1 VAHGQGWKFATC
13 FAALVLAPLCGTTTA
28 AAQAPSPSAP
38 TPQAVHP
45 DHLRGGWYQWDP
57 YQYRDYRRGVPVL
70 TGFDV
75 EIERALARIMG
86 VELELSEIGWRDHQA
101 ALAEGKRD
109 IAAGAT
115 ETEARRAYALF
126 SKPYRSETDV
136 LILRKG
142 AASRYPFGTVDQML
156 ASFAKQKFKLGVVAG
171 FVYADERINA
181 FIADPANKELIVA
194 TDGVAQNLRN
204 LIAGVTDGFLADRIA
219 AATTAWRR
227 HQGALIEEHPLRFS
241 TDIHFML
248 SRATQ
253 TPQMLAR
260 LDGAIDQLHDSGE
273 YRRIAAFYALP
284 VLISQSLDT
293 DWFTFLA
300 VVGTISFAVSGVVLA
315 YAGQYSLFGALI
327 LATLPSVGG
336 GVIRDL
342 LLQRDTLGVVQNP
355 QALLIV
361 FATVIAGMVV
371 IRALSHVRAAPLAR
385 YLQARA
391 HVGARIVELFD
402 AAGLA
407 AFTVVSVV
415 VVLDTAARPLWLWGP
430 VAAAIGGSFG
440 GLMRDLFRHD
450 RAVASL
456 RGQLYPE
463 IAAIWGLAFALFLE
477 WEGERLQPE
486 EIKWGVIVAIAGC
499 FATRMVAILRGAKGW
514 PFV

>member
-1 VAHGQGWKFATC
+1 MAQGQWRRSAARL
-13 FAALVLAPLCGTTTA
+13 AALVPALLGAATIA
-28 AAQAPSPSAP
+28 AAQAPSPSQPAAQAAP
-38 TPQAVHP
+38 SE
-45 DHLRGGWYQWDP
+45 HLRGGWYEWDP

-86 VELELSEIGWRDHQA
+86 VELELSEIGWSDHQA
-101 ALAEGKRD
+101 ALADGRRD

-115 ETEARRAYALF
+115 ETRARLAYALF

-142 AASRYPFGTVDQML
+142 AASRYPFGTIDEML
-156 ASFAKQKFKLGVVAG
+156 AAFAKQKFRLGVVAG
-171 FVYADERINA
+171 FVYADERVNA
-181 FIADPANKELIVA
+181 FIADPANQELIVA
-194 TDGVAQNLRN
+194 TDSVAQNLRN
-204 LIAGVTDGFLADRIA
+204 LTAGVTDGFLADRIA

-227 HQGALIEEHPLRFS
+227 HQAALIEEHPLRFS
-241 TDIHFML
+241 TDIRFML

-260 LDGAIDQLHDSGE
+260 LDGAIDQLRDSGE

-284 VLISQSLDT
+284 VLINQSLDT
-293 DWFTFLA
+293 DWFHFLA
-300 VVGTISFAVSGVVLA
+300 FVGTISFAISGVVLA
-315 YAGQYSLFGALI
+315 SAGQYSLFGALI

-342 LLQRDTLGVVQNP
+342 LLQRDTLGVVQSP
-355 QALLIV
+355 ESLLIV
-361 FATVIAGMVV
+361 FATVIAGMVA
-371 IRALSHVRAAPLAR
+371 IRIMSHARAAPLAR

-391 HVGARIVELFD
+391 HVGSRIVELFD

-407 AFTVVSVV
+407 AFTVVGVV

-430 VAAAIGGSFG
+430 IAAAITGSFG

-450 RAVASL
+450 RVVANL

-486 EIKWGVIVAIAGC
+486 EIRWGVIVAILGC
-499 FATRMVAILRGAKGW
+499 FATRIVAVLRDSKGW
-514 PFV
+514 PYV